1 MRGGMF
7 NYCLHFSIARVSFR
21 FSHDQD
27 YDTREHVSHDPNA
40 PPPLHQHASGHV
52 PEAGA
57 DDFAVC
63 CRSHLRRKWRHAA
76 DADAASAAA
85 ASSGARV
92 SREGINSWGWRVGG
106 AGGHQ
111 WRVVISSV
119 GWQKELWETKCRDPT
134 KGRLEFTWGHLKG
147 LVIDKK
153 KYW

>member
-92 SREGINSWGWRVGG
+92 SREGINSWGWG
-106 AGGHQ
+106 AGGQ
-111 WRVVISSV
+111 APMKGGNLQCRLTEGIVGDEVFFNLGVASPQRVAWNSHGV
-119 GWQKELWETKCRDPT
+119 T
-134 KGRLEFTWGHLKG
+134 
-147 LVIDKK
+147 
-153 KYW
+153 